1 MPRWAAVDRFAAD
14 VETVLLIEQVPR
26 GQRHADGTTAP
37 RCRRVH
43 QRVAVDLEGV
53 VFAAEG
59 SLMCLMARVKSMEGL
74 GLTRAPQFTMYS
86 IVRDGR
92 EPQQLARE
100 RSSVPRADH
109 LKGF

>member
-1 MPRWAAVDRFAAD
+1 
-14 VETVLLIEQVPR
+14 
-26 GQRHADGTTAP
+26 
-37 RCRRVH
+37 
-43 QRVAVDLEGV
+43 
-53 VFAAEG
+53 
-59 SLMCLMARVKSMEGL
+59 
-74 GLTRAPQFTMYS
+74 MYS